1 MLYHYFFFAIALI
14 SFIWK
19 ISALTR
25 AIKEK
30 NSSKIKAELFFLF
43 LMILAVIAVI
53 VIENHYSAK

>member
-1 MLYHYFFFAIALI
+1 MLYHYFFIAIALM

-19 ISALTR
+19 GSSLVK

-43 LMILAVIAVI
+43 IMTLVVLAVIV
-53 VIENHYSAK
+53 VEKSFLNK